1 MFIFN
6 PKITKMDN
14 IKLEEKLDRI
24 EKLLMGS
31 KKVLTLEEACDYT
44 GISRSYLYKL
54 TSKGEIPHSK
64 PNGKMIFFDI
74 DKLNKWL
81 LKHNRKSKQEIQ
93 EEAKKY
99 VLQKK
104 K

>member
-1 MFIFN
+1 
-6 PKITKMDN
+6 MDN

-24 EKLLMGS
+24 ESLLLGS
-31 KKVLTLEEACDYT
+31 KQVLTLEEACDYT

-54 TSKGEIPHSK
+54 TSAGIIPHSK

-74 DKLNKWL
+74 NLLNEWL
-81 LKHNRKSKQEIQ
+81 LRNDRKSKCEI
-93 EEAKKY
+93 ENMALDY
-99 VLQKK
+99 VLKK

>member
-1 MFIFN
+1 
-6 PKITKMDN
+6 MDN

-24 EKLLMGS
+24 EKLLIGS

-74 DKLNKWL
+74 DRLNKWL
-81 LKHNRKSKQEIQ
+81 LRQHRKSKQEIQ
-93 EEAKKY
+93 DAASKY
-99 VLQKK
+99 VLANKR
-104 K
+104 